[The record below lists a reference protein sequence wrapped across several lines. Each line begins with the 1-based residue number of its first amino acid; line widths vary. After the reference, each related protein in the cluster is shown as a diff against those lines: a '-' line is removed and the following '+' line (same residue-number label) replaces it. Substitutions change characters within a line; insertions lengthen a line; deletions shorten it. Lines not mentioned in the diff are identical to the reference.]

1 MKGKIKLM
9 VILLGALLML
19 QTPFLA
25 KAALT
30 HDWSGAIEI
39 QDTDS
44 TPGQGERQAW
54 YDDAKGAPGQPER
67 ELLYLYVDWDDT
79 YIYVRWDVEESII
92 ATRQIY
98 YLLQIAN
105 GASSPAPATHSLRFE
120 VDVLGIVIIT
130 VRTNLGTTVW
140 TGTPDDWS
148 MTELP
153 YSSPLT
159 GRTACA
165 ARFPWSAL
173 GGTGIRDVW
182 IIEAQSY
189 STEPGEGEVMDYI
202 GVGGNPI
209 PWFTDLTMTLL
220 ITIVLVAFYVKKR
233 GALPVKLKA

>member
-1 MKGKIKLM
+1 MA
-9 VILLGALLML
+9 ILLGTLLML
-19 QTPFLA
+19 QTISLA
-25 KAALT
+25 KAFMEPGG
-30 HDWSGAIEI
+30 WVNPAIYL
-39 QDTDS
+39 QDTDD
-44 TPGQGERQAW
+44 TPGQGSGVDPW
-54 YDDAKGAPGQPER
+54 YDDAKGATGQPER
-67 ELLYLYVDWDDT
+67 ELLYLYVDWDVT

-120 VDVLGIVIIT
+120 VDVSGIVTIT

-140 TGTPDDWS
+140 TGTASDWS
-148 MTELP
+148 WTELS

-159 GRTACA
+159 GRTAYE
-165 ARFPWSAL
+165 ARYPWSAL

-220 ITIVLVAFYVKKR
+220 ITTVLVAFYVKKR
-233 GALPVKLKA
+233 GALAVKLKA